1 MRKPKLFVATGVL
14 VVITAMLISIALLGF
29 LVTGQA
35 WLLYGLV
42 AVACAVLCASVLIT
56 MIRWERQNQRVNR
69 AINDLRRKQVN
80 EEEIVGALAQHSDQL
95 VARIERV
102 HETKNNIPQVLEVPE
117 KQAEKSTP
125 RVGNTFEILRQ
136 TPSHSI
142 RESKVELDIAIDS
155 YFAPFETV
163 KLSKSPLTID
173 VPLDYKDT
181 VECSVTL
188 YSRDFESSPKA
199 AIISA
204 TVLNDKGQKLDY
216 SCLPSHSDTYGYFQY
231 LNVDGL
237 TTVNTV
243 TVSVPRNATKL
254 RLSLYSWAIAPE
266 LQNCLKVI
274 TCGVNRESLSA
285 RKPREIKVAAILD
298 EFSYNSFKFECDMI
312 ALSYKEW
319 KKELERFQPDLFLC
333 ESAWSGADSVKRP
346 WKGRIYCSENF
357 SSENRGELLKIL
369 DYCKEQG
376 IPTVFWNKEDPSHY
390 DDKKHNFVDTA
401 LKFDHIFTTDE
412 NCVARYKSEY
422 GHPSVNVLPFAVQ
435 PRLFNPI
442 VESCRTNAAIFAG
455 GWYSNHEKRSQQ
467 MEEIFDSIEASGTD
481 LKIYDRFYGSD
492 DVSHRYPKR
501 FVSSLN
507 PSVPGDE
514 MGRVYKESTL
524 GLTINTVTD
533 SPTMFARRIFELM
546 ACNTFVLS
554 NYSEGVHSFFGDNV
568 LYLDKEPDGLLRLTD
583 EKRDK
588 ARAKNLH
595 LVLAEHTYRERF
607 KRILEVS
614 GIPHTDFDE
623 VYPLV
628 VRVSSFKSAESAFK
642 RLRNM
647 GEWSGVKVILLDSGV
662 SDLEYATA
670 LTDFNRDGVRLVYS
684 PLILDGSTEL
694 SEIFCDN
701 EIALLTQ
708 WEALENQE
716 LKYEMFADQRLHA
729 QYVDVPI
736 VISEDSE
743 ELSQAEKYTFSK
755 RSSFATGFVKP
766 SNLKDLLRHL
776 STSTP
781 ATVYNV

>member
-14 VVITAMLISIALLGF
+14 VVITAVLISIALLGF
-29 LVTGQA
+29 LITDQA
-35 WLLYGLV
+35 WLLYGLA
-42 AVACAVLCASVLIT
+42 AVACAVFGATVLMT

-69 AINDLRRKQVN
+69 AISDLGRKQVDA
-80 EEEIVGALAQHSDQL
+80 EEIVGALAQHSDQL

-102 HETKNNIPQVLEVPE
+102 HETKNNLPQVSEAPVIKPEV
-117 KQAEKSTP
+117 STP

-136 TPSHSI
+136 APSQTI
-142 RESKVELDIAIDS
+142 KESKVELDIAIDS

-173 VPLDYKDT
+173 VPLEYKDT

-188 YSRDFESSPKA
+188 HSRDFESSPKA
-199 AIISA
+199 AIITA
-204 TVLNDKGQKLDY
+204 TVLNDKGQTLDY
-216 SCLPSHSDTYGYFQY
+216 SCLPSHSDVYGSFQY
-231 LNVDGL
+231 LNVEGL
-237 TTVNTV
+237 STVNTV
-243 TVSVPRNATKL
+243 TVSVPKHATKL
-254 RLSLYSWAIAPE
+254 RLSFYSWAIVPE
-266 LQNCLKVI
+266 MQNCLKAVTI
-274 TCGVNRESLSA
+274 GANRENLGR
-285 RKPREIKVAAILD
+285 RKPRDIKVAAILD

-312 ALSYKEW
+312 PLSYKEW

-333 ESAWSGADSVKRP
+333 ESAWSGADSEKRP
-346 WKGRIYCSENF
+346 WKGRIYSSENF

-369 DYCKEQG
+369 DYCKKQG

-401 LKFDHIFTTDE
+401 LKFDHIFTTDAS
-412 NCVARYKSEY
+412 CVARYKAEH
-422 GHPSVNVLPFAVQ
+422 GHPSVNALPFAVQ

-442 VESCRTNAAIFAG
+442 VESRRTNAAIFAG

-467 MEEIFDSIEASGTD
+467 MEEIFDSIEASGID

-492 DVSHRYPKR
+492 DASHRYPKR
-501 FVSSLN
+501 FVPLLN
-507 PSVPGDE
+507 PSVPGED
-514 MGRVYKESTL
+514 MGKVYKESTL
-524 GLTINTVTD
+524 GVTINTVTE

-554 NYSEGVHSFFGDNV
+554 NYSEGVHSFFGDSV
-568 LYLDKEPDGLLRLTD
+568 LYLDKEPDGLSRLTD

-588 ARAKNLH
+588 ARAQNLH
-595 LVLAEHTYRERF
+595 LVLAEHTYRKRF

-614 GIPHTDFDE
+614 GIAHADFE
-623 VYPLV
+623 EYYPLI

-642 RLRNM
+642 CLRNM
-647 GEWSGVKVILLDSGV
+647 GQWSGAKVILLDSAV

-694 SEIFCDN
+694 SEIFCGN

-708 WEALENQE
+708 WEALEKQE
-716 LKYEMFADQRLHA
+716 FKYEMFADQRLHA
-729 QYVDVPI
+729 QYIDVPI
-736 VISEDSE
+736 AISEGSE

-766 SNLKDLLRHL
+766 NNLKDLLRHL
-776 STSTP
+776 SARTP